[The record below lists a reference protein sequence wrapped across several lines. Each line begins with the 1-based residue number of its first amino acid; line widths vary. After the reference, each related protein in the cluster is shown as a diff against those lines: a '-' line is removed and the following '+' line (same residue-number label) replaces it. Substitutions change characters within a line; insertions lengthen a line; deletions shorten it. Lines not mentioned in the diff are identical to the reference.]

1 MIFDSRSV
9 SEFIKESEE
18 YIAELKNYHVHEMFS
33 RKYSWSAK
41 HPFKVMSYVNAMS
54 WRMYDMSCAA
64 LTLLKQ
70 DNIIPALSM
79 VRACWENMVATYEL
93 SVLVKDCCEKQ
104 IIDSSID
111 DTLMRILF
119 SNRFE
124 KGNKYVGEEHFQQFE
139 KYKAKNILTLV
150 QKHGKDFPQVK
161 DVYAA
166 ICEFVH
172 PNHDGVLGGYSYEDE
187 VNQTIYFGP
196 QLNQESW
203 LFSAS
208 VLTLNC
214 SIDLYV
220 NFITS
225 IEENIGEFSR
235 LCENF
240 ILSKDKEL
248 SSVDSSL

>member
-1 MIFDSRSV
+1 MSEKHNV
-9 SEFIKESEE
+9 SELFSQSEE
-18 YIAELKNYHVHEMFS
+18 IICALKNHCVDDMFS
-33 RKYSWSAK
+33 RKYSWRAK
-41 HPFKVMSYVNAMS
+41 HPFKVMFFVNAMT

-70 DNIIPALSM
+70 NNIIPALSL

-93 SVLVKDCCEKQ
+93 AGLVKDCCEKQ
-104 IIDSSID
+104 IIDGSID

-124 KGNKYVGEEHFQQFE
+124 KDSRYVGEEHFKQFE
-139 KYKAKNILTLV
+139 KYKSKNILTLI
-150 QKHGKDFPQVK
+150 QKYGKDFPQVK
-161 DVYAA
+161 DVYGA

-187 VNQTIYFGP
+187 ANQTIYFGP
-196 QLNQESW
+196 QFTQDSW

-208 VLTLNC
+208 IVTLNC
-214 SIDLYV
+214 SIALYI

-225 IEENIGEFSR
+225 IEGNIEEFSR
-235 LCENF
+235 LCEKF
-240 ILSKDKEL
+240 ILSRGKEVSNEE
-248 SSVDSSL
+248 SSF

>member
-1 MIFDSRSV
+1 MSEKHNV
-9 SEFIKESEE
+9 SELFSQSEE
-18 YIAELKNYHVHEMFS
+18 IICALKNHCVDDMFS
-33 RKYSWSAK
+33 RKYSWRAK
-41 HPFKVMSYVNAMS
+41 HPFKVMSFVNAMT

-70 DNIIPALSM
+70 NNIIPALSL

-93 SVLVKDCCEKQ
+93 AGLVKDCCEKQ
-104 IIDSSID
+104 SIDGSID

-124 KGNKYVGEEHFQQFE
+124 KDNRYVGEEHFKQFE
-139 KYKAKNILTLV
+139 KYKSKNILTLI

-161 DVYAA
+161 DVYGA

-172 PNHDGVLGGYSYEDE
+172 PNHDGVLGGYSYDDE
-187 VNQTIYFGP
+187 SNETIYFGP
-196 QLNQESW
+196 QFTQDSW

-208 VLTLNC
+208 IVTLNC
-214 SIDLYV
+214 SIALYI

-225 IEENIGEFSR
+225 IEGNIEEFSR
-235 LCENF
+235 LCEKF
-240 ILSKDKEL
+240 ILSRGKEVSNEE
-248 SSVDSSL
+248 SSF